1 MRGYSYNYIQRLQTL
16 AKESP
21 KGSAIKLGAIAVKR
35 NISVV
40 SISKYLG
47 VSRMAV
53 YDWFAGKYNPKPEQY
68 ELLKNYI
75 NSNP

>member
-1 MRGYSYNYIQRLQTL
+1 MRGYSYNYIQRLQEL

-21 KGSAIKLGAIAVKR
+21 KGSAIRLGVIAVKR
-35 NISVV
+35 NISIV
-40 SISKYLG
+40 SISNCLG